1 MLIKSSIY
9 LNPIFIF
16 SFELV
21 HFFRNKLTSIL
32 MSPLHPQQRQQ
43 QQFYPPPPRFL

>member
-21 HFFRNKLTSIL
+21 HFFRNKFV
-32 MSPLHPQQRQQ
+32 H
-43 QQFYPPPPRFL
+43 